1 MNVVLQTDKLEDS
14 EGNSRNRDNKYE
26 RSYDRHG
33 KFGGDETKN
42 DVNVVFNINADEL
55 EKIFRVGKTSRE
67 DNTDGSEESEE
78 KYKVTDSEDN
88 EINHRNEQRD
98 DKSNRRGRKFK
109 RSRGSRNLHTPCP
122 QSKFTRSQCPK

>member
-1 MNVVLQTDKLEDS
+1 MNVILQTDKLEDS

-67 DNTDGSEESEE
+67 DNTDDSEEGEG
-78 KYKVTDSEDN
+78 KYKGTDSADKR
-88 EINHRNEQRD
+88 NH
-98 DKSNRRGRKFK
+98 KGKKVKHNRGPPH
-109 RSRGSRNLHTPCP
+109 LHTPYLR
-122 QSKFTRSQCPK
+122 SKFTFLQ